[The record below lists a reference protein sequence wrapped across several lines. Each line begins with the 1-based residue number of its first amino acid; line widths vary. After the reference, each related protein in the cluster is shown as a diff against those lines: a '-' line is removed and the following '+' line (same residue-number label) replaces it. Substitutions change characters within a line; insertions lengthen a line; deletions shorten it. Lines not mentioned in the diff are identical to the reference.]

1 MTRVLRSLMIAAFAI
16 AIAPAGASAQAVY
29 GSLSGTVTDSSGGA
43 LPGVTVTVTS
53 IERATVDS
61 VVTNESGLFTKDRL
75 LPGTYEVKARAV
87 DGNGDV
93 QTSFEATPYPAGAT
107 GYHAILLRVG

>member
-1 MTRVLRSLMIAAFAI
+1 MTRVLCSLMIAAFAI
-16 AIAPAGASAQAVY
+16 ASAPAGASAQAVY

-75 LPGTYEVKARAV
+75 LPGTYEVKAELTGFKTAV
-87 DGNGDV
+87 V
-93 QTSFEATPYPAGAT
+93 PRITVSVSESP
-107 GYHAILLRVG
+107 ICCWM